1 METTKIHPAEEID
14 ATIGYWYKKDGKEF
28 VLMHGKDELGNEVY
42 RCEKVAIAYSGLL
55 TQEFELH
62 RHGRPDLVQKWFSN
76 KGKELRKEDRI
87 QEFGDYCLI
96 ESDLFR
102 TEDLNK
108 LVNSQEFVKTFVDN
122 FNGGLLDAV
131 AN

>member
-28 VLMHGKDELGNEVY
+28 VLMYGKDEPGNEVY

-76 KGKELRKEDRI
+76 KGKDLRKAGAI
-87 QEFGDYCLI
+87 QEFADYCLI
-96 ESDLFR
+96 ESELFT

-108 LVNSQEFVKTFVDN
+108 LVNDSAFVKKFVDN
-122 FNGGLLDAV
+122 FNAGLINAV
-131 AN
+131 